1 MDNLFNVST
10 APHIRSSITTKNIM
24 YDVIISLLPA
34 TFFGIYQFGF
44 NAFLVITTAIITAVL
59 SECHK
64 KVKKDGYLVF
74 SFHDKSLDSWLAVL
88 ESIYSAGFYL
98 KKCYPVQAETRTG
111 AHTSNK
117 NSIGIDLMLVCQ
129 KVMMNQSQLTM
140 ITDERIDEAL

>member
-59 SECHK
+59 SEYLYQRLMK
-64 KVKKDGYLVF
+64 LPITIKDGSAAITGLLLALCLSSSLPLWMVALGSIF
-74 SFHDKSLDSWLAVL
+74 AVIIVKQLFGGLGQNFMNPALAARCFLLISFAGKMNSFV
-88 ESIYSAGFYL
+88 SI
-98 KKCYPVQAETRTG
+98 
-111 AHTSNK
+111 
-117 NSIGIDLMLVCQ
+117 
-129 KVMMNQSQLTM
+129 
-140 ITDERIDEAL
+140 